1 MRIAIVGSCSGQGKT
16 TLARSLADRL
26 GAQFVEFDSLRHGPN
41 WTAVPVQKIRAQLE
55 PIVASESWVID
66 NLAEKMIGPLI
77 LDRVQLIVWLDLPP
91 WIWLPRLLKRSARRW
106 LFREEL
112 WNGNRETLR
121 GIFLDRD
128 GVIPWAL
135 RSYFIRRKDLA
146 VRMNAHVSRGIRV
159 TRLCTPRGV
168 DQFLQMPMFEAA
180 YPTST
185 QSSGNPQSVPPSVQ
199 KLKQNPR

>member
-16 TLARSLADRL
+16 TLARILADRL
-26 GAQFVEFDSLRHGPN
+26 GATFVEFDSLRHGPN
-41 WTAVPVQKIRAQLE
+41 WTTTPDEKLREILS
-55 PIVASESWVID
+55 PIVATDSWVID
-66 NLAEKMIGPLI
+66 NLAERLGVIVE
-77 LDRVQLIVWLDLPP
+77 RVELIVWLDLPP
-91 WIWLPRLLKRSARRW
+91 WIWLPRLLKRSAKRV

-112 WNGNRETLR
+112 WNGNRESLR
-121 GIFLDRD
+121 GIFLDHD
-128 GVIPWAL
+128 GVLPWAF
-135 RSYFIRRKDLA
+135 RSYFFRRSDLA
-146 VRMNAHVSRGIRV
+146 ERMSKHAMNGIRV
-159 TRLCTPRGV
+159 IRLCTVREV